1 MAGMLMPV
9 ASLPSADG
17 VGSLGREAYHL
28 VDCMSDMGFRIW
40 QLLPMNP
47 LGYGNSPY
55 QPYSSYAGDELYI
68 DLDMLAEDGI
78 SKRHLRNSKYRGKRI
93 RPLKNFAGRTGSILT
108 LYSFP

>member
-68 DLDMLAEDGI
+68 DLDMLAEDGYLAGQRDALPC
-78 SKRHLRNSKYRGKRI
+78 SGRI
-93 RPLKNFAGRTGSILT
+93 DYDAA
-108 LYSFP
+108 